1 MDKRTKLLKFLDTLI
16 LSIVESED
24 TIKINKTTLA
34 DIKTCLQDAQEK
46 IEFLQ
51 LNLNSS
57 KKRYNKVDII
67 LNLFLF
73 KTLRWTP
80 INSKNIKFRLIHIQC
95 LVQERI

>member
-34 DIKTCLQDAQEK
+34 DIQTCLQDAQEK

-73 KTLRWTP
+73 RTLRWTP